1 MSESQITLRDAGP
14 EDIQFLAQLYRDTR
28 RSEVNAW
35 GWPQEQQELFLKMQ
49 FDAQRRSHQ
58 ATFPDATDRIICV
71 GDVAVGRMLVGYET
85 EGMRLVDIALL
96 EEYRNQGVGTQ
107 LIGQLM
113 QDCEEQ
119 DRILRLQVLQGNPA
133 IRLYR
138 RAGFVQSSADQMY
151 VQMEWISSQK
161 RGRV

>member
-1 MSESQITLRDAGP
+1 MSESRVTLRDAGP

-28 RSEVNAW
+28 RNEVNAW

-71 GDVAVGRMLVGYET
+71 GNVAVGHMLVGFEPG
-85 EGMRLVDIALL
+85 GMRLIDIALL
-96 EEYRNQGVGTQ
+96 DEYRNQGIGTQ
-107 LIGQLM
+107 LIRQLM

-119 DRILRLQVLQGNPA
+119 DRVLRLQVLQGNPA
-133 IRLYR
+133 IRLYC
-138 RAGFVQSSADQMY
+138 RAGFVQSSADPMY
-151 VQMEWISSQK
+151 VQMEWMSSQK
-161 RGRV
+161 RERL